1 MFSYFPQVI
10 TLVCSRQPFRVKYVN
25 KITQLK
31 LMVLILPCVVTN
43 EAAVVLYEQAL
54 QQHLL
59 TSLVEPKD
67 TKTR

>member
-10 TLVCSRQPFRVKYVN
+10 TLVCSRQPFKVKYVN

-43 EAAVVLYEQAL
+43 EAAVVLYE
-54 QQHLL
+54 
-59 TSLVEPKD
+59 
-67 TKTR
+67 